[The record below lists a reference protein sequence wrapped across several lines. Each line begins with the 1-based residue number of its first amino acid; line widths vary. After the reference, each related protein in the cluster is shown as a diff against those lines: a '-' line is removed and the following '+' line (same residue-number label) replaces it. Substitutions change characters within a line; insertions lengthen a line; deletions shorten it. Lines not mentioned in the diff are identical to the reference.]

1 MKKVIFIVFILIM
14 ALMMACEEGKKGEKG
29 ANKVIMAVMPEADGV
44 DATKAKYEP
53 FAKLLAE
60 KSGLDIELI
69 IPADLD
75 EFVNIA
81 NEGKADLFV
90 MDAVSWLKVAK
101 PVKPVWTLEDKEGSK
116 DKIQGSIIF
125 HRETAKKAYNWVDR
139 YIIDYYNR
147 KSPVKCMVQD
157 KNDRS
162 YISCVLR
169 LRKEYRIDPEEY
181 LNIVEEPTHDANK
194 VVAEIMKEAPKESK
208 DFYPTDM
215 GFIKRGSVD
224 LDAPGIKDKVYEL
237 FPGMP
242 IPNLTIGVRSGLDQ
256 TIMSKI
262 NDALLNKIPMND
274 PIIEALGGTRF
285 RSANPDTYAN
295 INMEQ

>member
-1 MKKVIFIVFILIM
+1 MKKFFFILLISII
-14 ALMMACEEGKKGEKG
+14 ALMTACEEGKKEEKSTS
-29 ANKVIMAVMPEADGV
+29 KVIMAVMPENGV

-60 KSGLDIELI
+60 KSGLDIELT
-69 IPADLD
+69 IPANLD
-75 EFVNIA
+75 EFVTIA
-81 NEGKADLFV
+81 TEGKADLFV
-90 MDAVSWLKVAK
+90 MDAISWLKVAK
-101 PVKPVWTLEDKEGSK
+101 PVKPVWTMEDTSGSK
-116 DKIQGSIIF
+116 DKIQGSVLF

-157 KNDRS
+157 KKDLS

-169 LRKEYRIDPEEY
+169 MRKEYRIDPEEY
-181 LNIVEEPTHDANK
+181 LNLVEEPTHDANK
-194 VVAEIMKEAPKESK
+194 VVAEIMKEPPKEAK
-208 DFYPTDM
+208 EFYPTDM
-215 GFIKRGSVD
+215 GFVKKGSVD
-224 LDAPGIKDKVYEL
+224 LSAPGVKDKVYEL

-274 PIIEALGGTRF
+274 PIIVSLGGTRF

>member
-1 MKKVIFIVFILIM
+1 MKKVFFILLISII
-14 ALMMACEEGKKGEKG
+14 ALMTACEEGKREEKSS
-29 ANKVIMAVMPEADGV
+29 NKVIMAVMPENGI
-44 DATKAKYEP
+44 DATRAKYEP

-60 KSGLDIELI
+60 KSGLDIELT

-75 EFVNIA
+75 GFVTIA
-81 NEGKADLFV
+81 TEGKADLFIT
-90 MDAVSWLKVAK
+90 DAVSWLKVAK
-101 PVKPVWTLEDKEGSK
+101 PVKPVWTMEDTSGSK

-125 HRETAKKAYNWVDR
+125 HRETAKKAFNWVDR

-147 KSPVKCMVQD
+147 KSPVKCLVQD
-157 KNDRS
+157 KKDLS

-181 LNIVEEPTHDANK
+181 LNLVEEPSHDANK
-194 VVAEIMKEAPKESK
+194 IVAEIMKEPPKDTKE
-208 DFYPTDM
+208 FYPTDM
-215 GFIKRGSVD
+215 GFVKKGSVD
-224 LDAPGIKDKVYEL
+224 LTAPGVKDKVYEL

-256 TIMSKI
+256 AIMSKI

-274 PIIEALGGTRF
+274 PIIESLGGTRF